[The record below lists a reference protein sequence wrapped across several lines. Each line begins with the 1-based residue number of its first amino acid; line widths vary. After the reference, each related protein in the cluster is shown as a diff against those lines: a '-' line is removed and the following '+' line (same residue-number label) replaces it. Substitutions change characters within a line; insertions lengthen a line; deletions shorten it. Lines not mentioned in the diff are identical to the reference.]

1 MTSSPIRAGGR
12 LPGIDGRRLRSERTR
27 QIIIEAYL
35 ALLRR
40 KAVMP
45 TAAEIARAAGYS
57 VRSIFERFA
66 DLNALTLAT
75 ADYAIRQGQEEAL
88 PRQVDGDRAS
98 RIRSH
103 VHVRASACEKWLP
116 LWRVLVNTQQ
126 EVAELRQRIMLARYG
141 NIERMKLMYAEEL
154 ASLDE
159 VERQQLLFALATL
172 VSFESWDQ
180 MRDCYGL
187 SVEESEAAWRA
198 AIDRMLPPTPPT

>member
-1 MTSSPIRAGGR
+1 MPSSPIRAGAR

-27 QIIIEAYL
+27 QTIIEAYL

-40 KAVMP
+40 RATVP

-75 ADYAIRQGQEEAL
+75 ADFAIRQGQEETPA
-88 PRQVDGDRAS
+88 RDVGGDRAT

-103 VHVRASACEKWLP
+103 VQTRSAACEKWLP

-126 EVAELRQRIMLARYG
+126 EVAELRQRIMVARYG
-141 NIERMKLMYAEEL
+141 NIERMKMMYASEL
-154 ASLDE
+154 AGLDE
-159 VERQQLLFALATL
+159 AQRQQLLFALATL

-187 SVEESEAAWRA
+187 SVEDSQAAWRA
-198 AIDRMLPPTPPT
+198 AIDRMLPPTPA